1 MQHSLEEGFIEPGE
15 TCIDP
20 FGGVSLGALPCL
32 LHGINIVHCELEPK
46 FHELAK
52 ANLAPCLKD
61 PKTPSLTCEKGT
73 NSMQDTQ
80 QETQQDTQW
89 LAQLHLGDK
98 VIVMLRNGAT
108 CGGQVAR
115 MTTTQILLF
124 DRPGA
129 TRYSRRTGWAIGGS
143 LYDKSYL
150 CPWTPEA
157 QEAVDRHAAQQWLRL
172 TMRSIPN
179 TAFAQLSLTQCQ
191 HLKQVLADYGLIE
204 QTKGPTMQQE
214 VICPGGE

>member
-1 MQHSLEEGFIEPGE
+1 
-15 TCIDP
+15 
-20 FGGVSLGALPCL
+20 
-32 LHGINIVHCELEPK
+32 
-46 FHELAK
+46 
-52 ANLAPCLKD
+52 
-61 PKTPSLTCEKGT
+61 
-73 NSMQDTQ
+73 MQDTQ
-80 QETQQDTQW
+80 QDTHQETQQKPQW

-143 LYDKSYL
+143 TYDKSSL
-150 CPWTPEA
+150 CPWTPRA

-172 TMRSIPN
+172 TMRSIPS
-179 TAFAQLSLTQCQ
+179 AAVAKLSLAQCQ
-191 HLKQVLADYGLIE
+191 HLKQLLADSGLIE
-204 QTKGPTMQQE
+204 PAKEAQ
-214 VICPGGE
+214 